1 MSITIINRWGGL
13 NKKMTLS
20 FYKLAFPGILALLT
34 VGTIGFLL
42 AFSYYPEKHVNV
54 NIDGECYELLDEANE
69 KHKILRAE
77 NEINIKKMQLNMIE
91 YGDASLPIVF
101 SGFKDSVDD
110 FIIQYNIRNII
121 SIQKVSDNPTFD
133 KFIIKA
139 TLSKNELQKIVNDL
153 AISDFYQMLSVKGSV
168 GLGPNKYIS
177 TEEGKVISVES
188 KKFMQKGIK
197 NIVESNIEFEGIKL
211 AECRNI

>member
-1 MSITIINRWGGL
+1 MA
-13 NKKMTLS
+13 LS
-20 FYKLAFPGILALLT
+20 LYKLAFPSILALLA
-34 VGTIGFLL
+34 VGTAGFLL

-54 NIDGECYELLDEANE
+54 DIDGKCYELLDVSNE

-77 NEINIKKMQLNMIE
+77 NEINVKQMQLNMIE
-91 YGDASLPIVF
+91 HKDTSLPIVF
-101 SGFKDSVDD
+101 SGFKKDLDD
-110 FIIQYNIRNII
+110 FINQYDIRNIL
-121 SIQKVSDNPTFD
+121 SVQKVSDNPTFD

-153 AISDFYQMLSVKGSV
+153 TISDFYPILSVKGSV

-177 TEEGKVISVES
+177 TEEGKVISAES
-188 KKFMQKGIK
+188 KKFMEKGIK
-197 NIVESNIEFEGIKL
+197 NIVESNIKVEGIKL

>member
-1 MSITIINRWGGL
+1 MA
-13 NKKMTLS
+13 LS
-20 FYKLAFPGILALLT
+20 FYKLAFPGILALLV
-34 VGTIGFLL
+34 VGTVGFLL

-54 NIDGECYELLDEANE
+54 DVDGTCYELLDESNE

-77 NEINIKKMQLNMIE
+77 NEIKIKQMQLNMIE

-101 SGFKDSVDD
+101 SGFKDSVDN
-110 FIIQYNIRNII
+110 FIKQYDIRNII
-121 SIQKVSDNPTFD
+121 SMQKVSDNPKFD
-133 KFIIKA
+133 KFIIKS

-153 AISDFYQMLSVKGSV
+153 TLSDFYPTLSVKGSV

-177 TEEGKVISVES
+177 SEEGKIISTES
-188 KKFMQKGIK
+188 KDFMENGSK
-197 NIVESNIEFEGIKL
+197 NIVESNVGIKL

>member
-1 MSITIINRWGGL
+1 MV
-13 NKKMTLS
+13 LS
-20 FYKLAFPGILALLT
+20 FYKLAFPGILVLLV
-34 VGTIGFLL
+34 VGTVDFLL

-54 NIDGECYELLDEANE
+54 NIDGTCYELLDASNE

-139 TLSKNELQKIVNDL
+139 TVSKNELQKIVNDL
-153 AISDFYQMLSVKGSV
+153 TLSDFYPTLSVKGSV

-177 TEEGKVISVES
+177 SDEGKVISTES
-188 KKFMQKGIK
+188 KGFMDNGIK
-197 NIVESNIEFEGIKL
+197 EIVESNVGIKL

>member
-1 MSITIINRWGGL
+1 MGL
-13 NKKMTLS
+13 SL
-20 FYKLAFPGILALLT
+20 YKLAFPGIVALLA
-34 VGTIGFLL
+34 VGTAGFLL

-54 NIDGECYELLDEANE
+54 DIDGKCYELLDVSNE

-77 NEINIKKMQLNMIE
+77 DEINVKQMQLNMIE
-91 YGDASLPIVF
+91 YKDTGLPIVF
-101 SGFKDSVDD
+101 SGFKKDLDD
-110 FIIQYNIRNII
+110 FINQYDIRNI
-121 SIQKVSDNPTFD
+121 SSVQKVSDNPTFD

-139 TLSKNELQKIVNDL
+139 TLSKNDLQKIVNDL
-153 AISDFYQMLSVKGSV
+153 TISDFYPMLSVKGSV

-177 TEEGKVISVES
+177 TEEGKVISAES

-197 NIVESNIEFEGIKL
+197 NIVESNIEVEGIKL

>member
-1 MSITIINRWGGL
+1 MA
-13 NKKMTLS
+13 LS
-20 FYKLAFPGILALLT
+20 FYKLAFPGILALLL
-34 VGTIGFLL
+34 VGTVGFLL

-54 NIDGECYELLDEANE
+54 DIDGTCYELLDESNE

-77 NEINIKKMQLNMIE
+77 NEIKIKQMQLNMIE

-101 SGFKDSVDD
+101 SGFKDSVDE
-110 FIIQYNIRNII
+110 FIKQYDIRNII
-121 SIQKVSDNPTFD
+121 SMQKVSDNPKFD

-139 TLSKNELQKIVNDL
+139 TSSKNELQKIVNDL
-153 AISDFYQMLSVKGSV
+153 TLGDFYPTLSVKGSV

-177 TEEGKVISVES
+177 SEEGKVISAES
-188 KKFMQKGIK
+188 KDFMQNGIK
-197 NIVESNIEFEGIKL
+197 SIVESNVGIKV